1 MSQTQTQTPI
11 QVPEELESLVKEKEL
26 IVWQKSTWG
35 NYGQHNNIYTFV
47 IDLEKLEQQPI
58 FKLITTR
65 HENKDSRKNIHR
77 FTYVKISDV
86 FEKLRGKVLKIVH
99 DYASSSK
106 RTVTV
111 EYYLV
116 TGEGL
121 KQLECESGLRD
132 EQGFFDKVH
141 LPDSRVL
148 IVRKNS
154 VQIQN

>member
-1 MSQTQTQTPI
+1 MST
-11 QVPEELESLVKEKEL
+11 QVPDELKNEEIL
-26 IVWQKSTWG
+26 VWQKDTWG
-35 NYGQHNNIYTFV
+35 SYGQHNNIYTFV
-47 IDLEKLEQQPI
+47 IDLEKLEQTPI
-58 FKLITTR
+58 FKLIMTR
-65 HENKDSRKNIHR
+65 HVNEDSRKNIHR
-77 FTYVKISDV
+77 YTYAKLSDIV
-86 FEKLRGKVLKIVH
+86 EKLRGKVLKIVH
-99 DYASSSK
+99 DYASSSN

-111 EYYLV
+111 KYYLV

-132 EQGFFDKVH
+132 GEGFFDRVK